1 MAASIST
8 ASATSPSV
16 PGSKKRRRRCLKKKR
31 RPPKR
36 NPKLAAKARKNPLQN
51 RMRPRLWRKKQR
63 RRNPKKRNLKKNQN
77 HHKRQLF
84 REVGDEKLPP
94 PSAHCFSRGR
104 FVHCPGVDLGSVAA
118 AIRLRAHPRENLH
131 PRWSAHR

>member
-16 PGSKKRRRRCLKKKR
+16 PDSKKRRRRCLKKGR

-36 NPKLAAKARKNPLQN
+36 NPKLAAKARKSPLQN
-51 RMRPRLWRKKQR
+51 LMRPRLWRKKQR

-77 HHKRQLF
+77 RHKLSLF
-84 REVGDEKLPP
+84 WEAGDEKLPT
-94 PSAHCFSRGR
+94 PSAHG
-104 FVHCPGVDLGSVAA
+104 
-118 AIRLRAHPRENLH
+118 
-131 PRWSAHR
+131 